1 MSPVRSVLIVG
12 GGIGG
17 LTLAAALGQR
27 GIQADVV
34 ELKNEE
40 SVYGVGIIQP
50 GNALRALR
58 SIGLMEPCLRA
69 GFQVSEYRYYDSDEN
84 LLASLKPLCVA
95 GADAPAMNMLPRPAL
110 HQILQAAA
118 EAAGARVRLGMTV
131 DRLSQAREMA
141 EQVDV
146 VLSNGERESYD
157 LVVGADGIRSKVR
170 QLVFGKHIEPQFTG
184 HGVWRY
190 TTRRPTE
197 LNFQSMYMGVGVKA
211 GLVPLT
217 EDTMYL
223 LLVSNEPGN
232 PWFEPDRLGP
242 SLYARMAP
250 LKGMLAS
257 IRDEVRTAA
266 GIIYVPI
273 EEVIL
278 PLPWHRGR
286 VVLIG
291 DAAHASS
298 PHIAQGAA
306 MAIEDAVVLAEL
318 AASERPI
325 GEALAEFEQRRFPRC
340 KFVQDLSRKT
350 GEDGNVDDPELC
362 RTRNANIRRMFANP
376 QPRPHELVLA
386 EPI

>member
-1 MSPVRSVLIVG
+1 MSRIHSVLIVG

-27 GIQADVV
+27 GIRTDVV
-34 ELKNEE
+34 ELKQTE

-58 SIGLMEPCLRA
+58 SIGLMEPCLHA
-69 GFQVSEYRYYDSDEN
+69 GFQVDEYRYYDADEN
-84 LLASLKPLCVA
+84 LLASLRPLRVA
-95 GADAPAMNMLPRPAL
+95 GPDAPALNMLPRPAL
-110 HQILQAAA
+110 HRILHDAA
-118 EAAGARVRLGMTV
+118 EKSGARIRYGLTV
-131 DRLSQAREMA
+131 DRLSQATADM
-141 EQVDV
+141 VDV
-146 VLSNGERESYD
+146 LLSNGEALTYD

-170 QLVFGKHIEPQFTG
+170 QLVFDKQLEPRFTG

-190 TTRRPTE
+190 TTRRPKDLT
-197 LNFQSMYMGVGVKA
+197 FQSMYLGVGVKA

-217 EDTMYL
+217 AETMYL
-223 LLVSNEPGN
+223 LLVSNEPTN
-232 PWFEPDRLGP
+232 PWFETERLGP
-242 SLYARMAP
+242 LLYAHMQP
-250 LKGMLAS
+250 FKGMLAPV
-257 IRDEVRTAA
+257 RDQLRTASA
-266 GIIYVPI
+266 DIVYVPI

-278 PLPWHRGR
+278 PLPWYKGR

-318 AASERPI
+318 AASETAI
-325 GEALAEFEQRRFPRC
+325 DAALAEFQRRRFPRC

-350 GEDGNVDDPELC
+350 GEDVSIDDPELC
-362 RTRNANIRRMFANP
+362 RARDESIRRLFSNP
-376 QPRPHELVLA
+376 QPRPHELTLA

>member
-1 MSPVRSVLIVG
+1 MTAVQSVLIVG

-27 GIQADVV
+27 GIRSDVAEV
-34 ELKNEE
+34 KTVE

-69 GFQVSEYRYYDSDEN
+69 GFQVDEYRYYDADEN
-84 LLASLKPLCVA
+84 LLASLRPLRVA
-95 GADAPAMNMLPRPAL
+95 GSDAPAMNMLPRPAL
-110 HQILQAAA
+110 HEILRSAA
-118 EAAGARVRLGMTV
+118 EKAGATIRLGVTI
-131 DRLSQAREMA
+131 DELSQYADR
-141 EQVDV
+141 VDV
-146 VLSNGERESYD
+146 TFSNGEKSSYD
-157 LVVGADGIRSKVR
+157 IVVGADGIRSKVR
-170 QLVFGKHIEPQFTG
+170 QLVFGMQSEPRFTG

-190 TTRRPTE
+190 TTRRPPE
-197 LNFQSMYMGVGVKA
+197 LRFQSMYMGVGVKA

-217 EDTMYL
+217 RDTMYL
-223 LLVSNEPGN
+223 LLVSNEPDN
-232 PWFEPDRLGP
+232 PKFKFDQLG
-242 SLYARMAP
+242 SLLSERMKSF
-250 LKGMLAS
+250 KGSLVGL
-257 IRDEVRTAA
+257 RQEVATAK
-266 GIIYVPI
+266 GIVYTPI

-278 PLPWHRGR
+278 PLPWHKGR

-298 PHIAQGAA
+298 PHIAQGAS

-318 AASERPI
+318 LSQDSAIAN
-325 GEALAEFEQRRFPRC
+325 ALSEFERRRFPRC
-340 KFVQDLSRKT
+340 RFVQDLSRRT
-350 GEDGNVDDPELC
+350 GEDGNSDDPERC
-362 RTRNANIRRMFANP
+362 RRRNDNIRRAFADP

>member
-1 MSPVRSVLIVG
+1 MTAVQSVLIVG

-27 GIQADVV
+27 GIRSDVAEV
-34 ELKNEE
+34 KTVE

-69 GFQVSEYRYYDSDEN
+69 GFQVDEYRYYDADEN
-84 LLASLKPLCVA
+84 LLASLRPLRVA
-95 GADAPAMNMLPRPAL
+95 GLDAPAMNMLPRPAL
-110 HQILQAAA
+110 HEILRSAA
-118 EAAGARVRLGMTV
+118 EKAGATIRLGITI
-131 DRLSQAREMA
+131 DELSQYADR
-141 EQVDV
+141 VDV
-146 VLSNGERESYD
+146 TFSNGEKSSYD
-157 LVVGADGIRSKVR
+157 IVVGADGIRSKVR
-170 QLVFGKHIEPQFTG
+170 QLVFGMQSEPRFTG

-190 TTRRPTE
+190 TTRRPPE
-197 LNFQSMYMGVGVKA
+197 LRFQSMYMGVGVKA

-217 EDTMYL
+217 RDTMYL
-223 LLVSNEPGN
+223 LLVSNEPDN
-232 PWFEPDRLGP
+232 PKFKFDQLG
-242 SLYARMAP
+242 SLLSERMKSF
-250 LKGMLAS
+250 KGSLVGL
-257 IRDEVRTAA
+257 RQEVATAK
-266 GIIYVPI
+266 GIVYTPI

-278 PLPWHRGR
+278 PLPWHKGR

-298 PHIAQGAA
+298 PHIAQGAS

-318 AASERPI
+318 LSQDSAIAN
-325 GEALAEFEQRRFPRC
+325 ALSEFERRRFPRC
-340 KFVQDLSRKT
+340 RFVQDLSRRT
-350 GEDGNVDDPELC
+350 GEDGNSDDPERC
-362 RTRNANIRRMFANP
+362 RRRNDNIRRAFADP

>member
-1 MSPVRSVLIVG
+1 MTAVQSVLIVG

-27 GIQADVV
+27 GIRSDVAEV
-34 ELKNEE
+34 KTVE

-69 GFQVSEYRYYDSDEN
+69 GFQVDEYRYYDADEN
-84 LLASLKPLCVA
+84 LLASLRPLRVA
-95 GADAPAMNMLPRPAL
+95 GLDAPAMNMLPRPAL
-110 HQILQAAA
+110 HEILRSAA
-118 EAAGARVRLGMTV
+118 EKAGATIRLGVTI
-131 DRLSQAREMA
+131 DELSQYADR
-141 EQVDV
+141 VDV
-146 VLSNGERESYD
+146 TFSNGEKSSYD
-157 LVVGADGIRSKVR
+157 IVVGADGIRSKVR
-170 QLVFGKHIEPQFTG
+170 QLVFGMQSEPRFTG

-190 TTRRPTE
+190 TTRRPPE
-197 LNFQSMYMGVGVKA
+197 LRFQSMYMGVGVKA

-217 EDTMYL
+217 RDTMYL
-223 LLVSNEPGN
+223 LLVSNEPDN
-232 PWFEPDRLGP
+232 PKFKFDQLG
-242 SLYARMAP
+242 SLLSERMKSF
-250 LKGMLAS
+250 KGSLVGL
-257 IRDEVRTAA
+257 RQEVATAK
-266 GIIYVPI
+266 GIVYTPI

-278 PLPWHRGR
+278 PLPWHKGR

-298 PHIAQGAA
+298 PHIAQGAS

-318 AASERPI
+318 LSQDSAIAN
-325 GEALAEFEQRRFPRC
+325 ALSEFERRRFPRC
-340 KFVQDLSRKT
+340 RFVQDLSRRT
-350 GEDGNVDDPELC
+350 GEDGNSDDPERC
-362 RTRNANIRRMFANP
+362 RRRNDNIRRAFADP

>member
-1 MSPVRSVLIVG
+1 MAHVQSVLIVG

-27 GIQADVV
+27 GIRCDVV
-34 ELKNEE
+34 ELKAVE

-58 SIGLMEPCLRA
+58 SLGLMEACLQA
-69 GFQVSEYRYYDSDEN
+69 GFQVSEYRYYDADEN
-84 LLASLKPLCVA
+84 LLAALHPLRVA
-95 GADAPAMNMLPRPAL
+95 GPDAPAMNMLPPAL
-110 HQILQAAA
+110 HQILRSAA
-118 EAAGARVRLGMTV
+118 EKVGATIRLGVTVESLSQSAAG
-131 DRLSQAREMA
+131 
-141 EQVDV
+141 VDV
-146 VLSNGERESYD
+146 VLSDGESSSYD
-157 LVVGADGIRSKVR
+157 LVVGADGIRSRVR
-170 QLVFGKHIEPQFTG
+170 QLIFGADLQPRFTG

-190 TTRRPTE
+190 TTHRPSQLT
-197 LNFQSMYMGVGVKA
+197 FQSMHLGVGVKA

-217 EDTMYL
+217 SDTMYL
-223 LLVSNEPGN
+223 LLVSNEPDN
-232 PWFEPDRLGP
+232 PWFAADELGPLLADRLKP
-242 SLYARMAP
+242 FN
-250 LKGMLAS
+250 GMLAPL
-257 IRDEVRTAA
+257 RNEVTTAT

-278 PLPWHRGR
+278 PLPWSKGR

-306 MAIEDAVVLAEL
+306 MAIEDAVVLADL
-318 AASERPI
+318 
-325 GEALAEFEQRRFPRC
+325 LAEQQDVAAALQEFERRRFPRC

-350 GEDGNVDDPELC
+350 GEDGNLNDPELC
-362 RTRNANIRRMFANP
+362 RARNENIRRTFANP
-376 QPRPHELVLA
+376 QPRPHELLLA